1 MGEFDVR
8 LLGWAPLLAGV
19 LLLFAA
25 EDNPLR
31 AEDLPAEDMEFFE
44 KRIRPILAEHCFACH
59 SAKTNPLKG
68 GLRLDS
74 REGLMAGGA
83 SGAAVVP
90 TDPEKSRPVVAGGG
104 GMGEAPKAPA
114 RGACG
119 SRGGRPP

>member
-74 REGLMAGGA
+74 REGLMAGGD

-90 TDPEKSRPVVAGGG
+90 TDPEKSRLVVAGGG
-104 GMGEAPKAPA
+104 ESGEVRIPPA
-114 RGACG
+114 GGGVAGERGA
-119 SRGGRPP
+119 PP